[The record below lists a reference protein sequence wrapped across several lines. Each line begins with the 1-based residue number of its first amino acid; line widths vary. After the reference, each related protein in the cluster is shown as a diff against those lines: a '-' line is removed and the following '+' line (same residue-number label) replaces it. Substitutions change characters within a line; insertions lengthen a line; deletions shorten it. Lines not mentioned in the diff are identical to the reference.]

1 VSKRKPTKFEVEAFC
16 TRGRMVVSE
25 GLYLQVSKW
34 GTKSWEFRFRLR
46 GKTRSMGLGAYDSL
60 TLKAARDLAE
70 LLRLKV
76 KNGIDPID
84 EKKVRDQEAEAA
96 KLQAAIEATRLM
108 TFKDAVDAYMQEGR
122 IAKFKNEKHRKQWR
136 STLDMY
142 AVKPKHGIGSMNVAL
157 INDEDIVRVLK
168 PIWKTKTETASRLR
182 GRIEA
187 VLRYATTEKRR
198 SGENPASLAVLK
210 HWIENQGKAET
221 RKQSALKLKDLSAWF
236 AELKKRDGIAPR
248 ALEFLTLCA
257 ARSGEVRGATW
268 HEFDFESKTWIIP
281 EDRMKAGEEHIVPL
295 SDEALALLRN
305 LPRLEGCEYV
315 FPAARGGMLSDAA
328 LSAVM
333 KRMQEAETKAGRDG
347 WLDAKTKRPAVP
359 HGLRSTFRD
368 WAGEQGYE
376 RDLAE
381 MALAHVVGTKVE
393 RSYRRTAL
401 LERRRPMLA
410 AWALACLGGRV
421 DNVVPIRGAV

>member
-1 VSKRKPTKFEVEAFC
+1 MPKRKPTALEVDAFS
-16 TRGRMVVSE
+16 TRGRLLVAD
-25 GLYLQVSKW
+25 GLYVQVSKW

-60 TLKAARDLAE
+60 KLKAARDLAE
-70 LLRLKV
+70 GLRLKV

-96 KLQAAIEATRLM
+96 KMQAAIEATRLM
-108 TFKDAVDAYMQEGR
+108 TFKDAVDAYMKEGR
-122 IAKFKNEKHRKQWR
+122 VTKFKNDKHRKQWR
-136 STLDMY
+136 STLDAY
-142 AVKPKHGIGSMNVAL
+142 AVDPKHGIGKMNVAH
-157 INDEDIVRVLK
+157 ITDEDVVRVLK

-221 RKQSALKLKDLSAWF
+221 RKQSALKLKDLPVWF

-268 HEFDFESKTWIIP
+268 DEIDLEAKTWIIP
-281 EDRMKAGEEHIVPL
+281 EVNRPGFAG
-295 SDEALALLRN
+295 
-305 LPRLEGCEYV
+305 
-315 FPAARGGMLSDAA
+315 
-328 LSAVM
+328 
-333 KRMQEAETKAGRDG
+333 
-347 WLDAKTKRPAVP
+347 
-359 HGLRSTFRD
+359 GLF
-368 WAGEQGYE
+368 
-376 RDLAE
+376 
-381 MALAHVVGTKVE
+381 V
-393 RSYRRTAL
+393 
-401 LERRRPMLA
+401 
-410 AWALACLGGRV
+410 
-421 DNVVPIRGAV
+421 